1 MIMPPLV
8 VALRTVGL
16 VKQRGS
22 KLLERVLD
30 SLIKGLLELIA
41 SLFLM
46 INISLNVSNVRIICN
61 KSCLYMQVYFVS
73 SLYSKSFAT

>member
-41 SLFLM
+41 SLFFM
-46 INISLNVSNVRIICN
+46 MNISLNVRNVRIICN
-61 KSCLYMQVYFVS
+61 KSCLYM
-73 SLYSKSFAT
+73 

>member
-41 SLFLM
+41 SLFL
-46 INISLNVSNVRIICN
+46 R
-61 KSCLYMQVYFVS
+61 
-73 SLYSKSFAT
+73 

>member
-30 SLIKGLLELIA
+30 SLIKGLVELIA
-41 SLFLM
+41 SLFFM
-46 INISLNVSNVRIICN
+46 MNISLNVSNVRIICN
-61 KSCLYMQVYFVS
+61 KSCLYM
-73 SLYSKSFAT
+73 